1 MTLATL
7 EEYLV
12 DTFTGVLV
20 VVSHDRWF
28 MDRVIGQAET
38 GSLFVFEGEGVVNQ
52 FQGSYSEYLVFE
64 EARGRLP
71 SDGAVTAEDPSSSM
85 QIMQSLDIV
94 DSAGSAPGSASSNAA
109 TTAPSSGKQKG
120 GARSAKLSYKDQ
132 RDYDSLEAQIDD
144 LTSKQEELEAKLAAD
159 EAAGKGYSDLAE
171 LYDEITQITEDIEA
185 KTERWMELAEKKEQ
199 LEHEAEAARAGG

>member
-1 MTLATL
+1 
-7 EEYLV
+7 
-12 DTFTGVLV
+12 
-20 VVSHDRWF
+20 
-28 MDRVIGQAET
+28 
-38 GSLFVFEGEGVVNQ
+38 
-52 FQGSYSEYLVFE
+52 
-64 EARGRLP
+64 
-71 SDGAVTAEDPSSSM
+71 
-85 QIMQSLDIV
+85 MQSLQSL
-94 DSAGSAPGSASSNAA
+94 DSAGSVPGSASSNAA

-120 GARSAKLSYKDQ
+120 GTRSAKLSYKDQ

-199 LEHEAEAARAGG
+199 LEREAEAARAGG